1 MADTNAAPVSTAE
14 DESNSVFSHEDGG
27 SSGEDTNHPNG
38 SASSGKKR
46 KREKYQKT
54 SYVVYR
60 PQLSF
65 SLVFCLHLVFGYRIN
80 HRATSGVS
88 YARHGK

>member
-27 SSGEDTNHPNG
+27 SSGEDTAPQNG
-38 SASSGKKR
+38 PATSGKKR

-54 SYVVYR
+54 SYV
-60 PQLSF
+60 
-65 SLVFCLHLVFGYRIN
+65 
-80 HRATSGVS
+80 
-88 YARHGK
+88 